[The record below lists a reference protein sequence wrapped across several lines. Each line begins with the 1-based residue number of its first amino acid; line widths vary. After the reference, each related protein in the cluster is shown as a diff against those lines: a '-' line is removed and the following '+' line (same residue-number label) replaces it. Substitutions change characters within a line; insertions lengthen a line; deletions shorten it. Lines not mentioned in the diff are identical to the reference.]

1 MKDWLKKKT
10 PLSFYIVKNSVLHGN
25 QARHAKHKFDGELKI
40 PEKTLLLLESGSNFQ
55 FRNIFWC

>member
-1 MKDWLKKKT
+1 M
-10 PLSFYIVKNSVLHGN
+10 KNSVLHGN

-55 FRNIFWC
+55 FRNIF